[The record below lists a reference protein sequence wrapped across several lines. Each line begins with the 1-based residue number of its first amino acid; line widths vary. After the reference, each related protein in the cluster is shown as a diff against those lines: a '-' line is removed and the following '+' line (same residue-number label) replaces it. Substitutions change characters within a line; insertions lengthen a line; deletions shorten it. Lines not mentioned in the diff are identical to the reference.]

1 MKARIWKKK
10 RKKKRAAALS
20 RRCRLRLP
28 MLLRRQHRYLISTII
43 LSSEGEVTDFFFH
56 ISVQDRTA
64 VCISAP
70 LVYPT
75 LSHCAGELY
84 LQFKIK
90 LFGITV
96 LCFSL
101 QAELPA
107 WDFYTKF
114 LTRHEQGWEVQ

>member
-10 RKKKRAAALS
+10 KRKKRAAALS
-20 RRCRLRLP
+20 RHCRLPLP
-28 MLLRRQHRYLISTII
+28 MLLRRQHRYLIRTII
-43 LSSEGEVTDFFFH
+43 YHLKERLLTLFFH

-64 VCISAP
+64 VYISAP
-70 LVYPT
+70 LVYST
-75 LSHCAGELY
+75 LSHCAGELS

-107 WDFYTKF
+107 WDFCTKF